1 MLDLLRRG
9 CPPDINRVLPGD
21 MVDETTA
28 VRERLTPAE
37 RQNLVRD
44 ARLGLER
51 MIEITEQARP

>member
-1 MLDLLRRG
+1 
-9 CPPDINRVLPGD
+9 